1 LREVTRAQKARLG
14 IFLVVSGGILLIM
27 LVIVTGA
34 KLFEKRDYYRVRYE
48 DVSVSGLEVGAQVKY
63 HGVRVGRVEEIFI
76 DPEDIETII
85 VVLSLDHG
93 TPIKKDVEAVISAMS
108 LTGIKIIELTG
119 GSTEAELLPTDSE
132 IPAGESAIQAITG
145 KAEAVSEKL
154 ELVLSNLAVITG
166 ADNQERLF
174 RMMDNTALVL
184 EDVHIILSDNRD
196 KFANAVD
203 NLESASIA
211 INGIATSPELRN
223 ILANLDST
231 VSKVD
236 SARLGE
242 TIEDLKEALVQAKTT
257 LNHIDLTFLKGRHD
271 ILTSL
276 EVMRESLDSFN
287 EFARLISEDPSLLLR
302 GTKVEEV
309 GVPQRR

>member
-1 LREVTRAQKARLG
+1 MREVTRAQKARLG

-27 LVIVTGA
+27 LVVVTGQR
-34 KLFEKRDYYRVRYE
+34 LFEKRDYYRVRYE

-85 VVLSLDHG
+85 VILSLDHG

-174 RMMDNTALVL
+174 RMIDNTSDVL
-184 EDVHIILSDNRD
+184 EDVHLVLSDNRD
-196 KFANAVD
+196 NIAATVS
-203 NLESASIA
+203 NLETASFA
-211 INGIATSPELRN
+211 LNEIATSPELSR
-223 ILANLDST
+223 ILANLDTTTSEIET
-231 VSKVD
+231 AK
-236 SARLGE
+236 LGE
-242 TIEDLKEALVQAKTT
+242 AVAEFRVALVQAKKT

-309 GVPQRR
+309 GAPRRR